1 MNKEAA
7 FKAMMQGHK
16 VAHSH
21 FSDEEYLHLVNN
33 VVRDQ
38 KGDNLEA
45 WFNAITQSTDW
56 RMSGWYI
63 VKICYECG
71 KRIELVKEF
80 TFDDLNYAHTDCLGV
95 K

>member
-16 VAHSH
+16 VAQAG
-21 FSDEEYLHLVNN
+21 FTDEEYLHMVNGVITSEDGYN
-33 VVRDQ
+33 FESWWNRINPGEEW
-38 KGDNLEA
+38 KLDN
-45 WFNAITQSTDW
+45 WS
-56 RMSGWYI
+56 I

-71 KRIELVKEF
+71 KRIYPQDETTL
-80 TFDDLNYAHTDCLGV
+80 DDLNYAHMGCL

>member
-33 VVRDQ
+33 VVCDQ

-45 WFNAITQSTDW
+45 WFDAITQSTDW
-56 RMSGWYI
+56 RMNGWSI

-71 KRIELVKEF
+71 KRIYPQDEVTL
-80 TFDDLNYAHTDCLGV
+80 DDLNYAHNDCLRG
-95 K
+95 

>member
-38 KGDNLEA
+38 NGDNLEA
-45 WFNAITQSTDW
+45 WFDAITQSTDW

-71 KRIELVKEF
+71 KRIELGKEF
-80 TFDDLNYAHTDCLGV
+80 TLDGLNYAHTDCLKG
-95 K
+95 